1 MARTFLRWKAAGMPE
16 ARSGGVRPRMPRTKI
31 VVPELPARLVSRSRL
46 WTELDR
52 AEDCAVTLVQAPAGF
67 GKTLLLAE
75 WIQRGHS
82 SATAWVSL
90 DSDDNDDR
98 RFWSAVL
105 AALDACP
112 GVRAG
117 NPLQELTLPAR
128 PSSDP
133 GFLAEIVDVLD
144 DLPSPVRLV
153 LDDMHELTAAEPL
166 QGLETLIRFQP
177 AGLRLVLLTRFG
189 PRLPLTRLR
198 LSGQLREVC
207 ADKLKFTMD
216 ESDALLGTADV
227 RLSTV
232 QIQQLVR
239 HTEGWAAALRL
250 VAQALNETD
259 AQERF
264 LADPA
269 AVDRVVAGYLVDEVM
284 SCFPDATR
292 DFLCAISGCEEVS
305 ASLAAAVSGRA
316 DAGEMLCRLERE
328 TTLVVSTGTGR
339 RWYRVHALLRSH
351 LYTELQRQAPNR
363 AATLHGNAAD
373 WLAAHHCPAQAIAHA
388 CLAGDCERVGALLRR
403 NALPLILSGEHVVLR
418 RALAVLGDESTVDE
432 PWAALISALLHL
444 ESGEPAAAS
453 ADLARAEALPPADE
467 TPELK
472 SLRQFV
478 RSCLAQFA
486 DMARITESPG
496 STAGNVP
503 AVDALAELHQ
513 GTALLAAANRA
524 RACERMHAA
533 LAIARDNGYEYLS
546 AQCLTILGR
555 IAAAEGDFRLM
566 SDLATSVDA
575 RIAGGLPA
583 RTAGMW
589 ARLLL
594 AYGAFL
600 RAEPAECL
608 RQTARAAG
616 LFDTGVPMPSQ
627 SLSFLM
633 RTLRGA
639 AQFDTGDR
647 AAGLRQMR
655 EARLN
660 AVGGHFAP
668 DDVALAVVLEHR
680 AATLLGW
687 SGVAN
692 AVVRWAKELIPA
704 SGEVLL
710 VRARG
715 QLALH
720 RHGSART
727 VLKPLLDGSVRPALP
742 WSTVEAWLLEA
753 EIALRTAQA
762 SQARRALRTALSIA
776 APMEAL
782 YPVVYA
788 APEVMALLARE
799 VGRLGAVDEFA
810 SRVLVVRSSIDTT
823 SAPPVSLTE
832 RERGV
837 LHLLPTQRSFAEIA
851 QDLTVSPNTVKT
863 HVRAIYTKLGVG
875 TRRDALAVAVD
886 QGLLEATRWIPGPRA
901 SH

>member
-1 MARTFLRWKAAGMPE
+1 
-16 ARSGGVRPRMPRTKI
+16 
-31 VVPELPARLVSRSRL
+31 
-46 WTELDR
+46 
-52 AEDCAVTLVQAPAGF
+52 
-67 GKTLLLAE
+67 
-75 WIQRGHS
+75 
-82 SATAWVSL
+82 
-90 DSDDNDDR
+90 
-98 RFWSAVL
+98 
-105 AALDACP
+105 
-112 GVRAG
+112 
-117 NPLQELTLPAR
+117 
-128 PSSDP
+128 
-133 GFLAEIVDVLD
+133 
-144 DLPSPVRLV
+144 
-153 LDDMHELTAAEPL
+153 
-166 QGLETLIRFQP
+166 
-177 AGLRLVLLTRFG
+177 
-189 PRLPLTRLR
+189 
-198 LSGQLREVC
+198 
-207 ADKLKFTMD
+207 
-216 ESDALLGTADV
+216 
-227 RLSTV
+227 
-232 QIQQLVR
+232 
-239 HTEGWAAALRL
+239 
-250 VAQALNETD
+250 
-259 AQERF
+259 
-264 LADPA
+264 
-269 AVDRVVAGYLVDEVM
+269 VAGYLVDEVL
-284 SCFPDATR
+284 SCFPDAKR
-292 DFLCAISGCEEVS
+292 EFLSAISGCEEVT
-305 ASLAAAVSGRA
+305 ASLAAAVSGRT

-363 AATLHGNAAD
+363 AATSHGNAAD
-373 WLAAHHCPAQAIAHA
+373 WLAAHHRPAHAIAHA
-388 CLAGDCERVGALLRR
+388 CLAGDCERVDALLRR

-418 RALAVLGDESTVDE
+418 RALAVLGDESTVGE
-432 PWAALISALLHL
+432 PWPALISALLHL

-453 ADLARAEALPPADE
+453 ADLAHAEALPPAGE

-486 DMARITESPG
+486 EMARITESPG

-503 AVDALAELHQ
+503 AVDALAKLHQ

-524 RACERMHAA
+524 RARELLQAA
-533 LAIARDNGYEYLS
+533 LAVARDNGYEYLS
-546 AQCLTILGR
+546 AQCLTLLGR

-627 SLSFLM
+627 SLSLLM

-687 SGVAN
+687 GGVAS

-710 VRARG
+710 IRARG

-742 WSTVEAWLLEA
+742 WSTVEAWLLKT
-753 EIALRTAQA
+753 EIALALRTAQA
-762 SQARRALRTALSIA
+762 SQARRALRTALSLA

-788 APEVMALLARE
+788 APEVMALLARQ
-799 VGRLGAVDEFA
+799 VGKLGAVDEFA

-823 SAPPVSLTE
+823 SAPVSLTD

-837 LHLLPTQRSFAEIA
+837 LCLLPTQRSFAEIA

-886 QGLLEATRWIPGPRA
+886 QDFSKQRGGSPVREPPTSACPGVGNQWRYAHGFGELLSSGRGQTARDGDLPGCTQWCPTHQDRDTAGAGQLRPARA
-901 SH
+901 VAAPA